1 MSNSKKTNNTSIG
14 KESKNPNNQI
24 SNYRMS
30 ENDNKNADTR
40 PILRRAMDAF
50 GNIFGL
56 NVCFVISCL
65 PVITIG
71 ASLAALYSMCIR
83 LQDGREETVLAGYI
97 TEFKKNFKQA
107 TQAFLVILVYLVV
120 MLGEYIMINNVDGG
134 ISTFYTYILI
144 VEAVLFCLVVPFVF
158 PLIACY
164 ENTLI
169 NTFKNAFLLSI
180 GYLGSWIKIFIAWF
194 APTAF
199 CIIYPML
206 FIYIWY
212 LWLLLIFGAIAYG
225 TSFTVRKEFNRNKEL
240 EENTEKDS

>member
-1 MSNSKKTNNTSIG
+1 MSKKDISDKIKIKTD
-14 KESKNPNNQI
+14 ESKTQGSRASKYRI
-24 SNYRMS
+24 SES
-30 ENDNKNADTR
+30 DNKNADDRTF
-40 PILRRAMDAF
+40 LRKAMDAF

-56 NVCFVISCL
+56 NICFVVSSL
-65 PVITIG
+65 PIITIG

-107 TQAFLVILVYLVV
+107 TKAYLVILLYLVV
-120 MLGEYIMINNVDGG
+120 MLGEYIMINNVEGG
-134 ISTFYTYILI
+134 ISTFYTYVLI
-144 VEAVLFCLVVPFVF
+144 VETVFFCLVVPFVF
-158 PLIACY
+158 PLIACF

-194 APTAF
+194 APIAF

-225 TSFTVRKEFNRNKEL
+225 TSFTVRKVFNRNKEL
-240 EENTEKDS
+240 EENAEKD